1 MAKRGR
7 KSMTFRQRVE
17 RNLEWKRLRDEKG
30 YSYPRIANLYGVDH
44 STVIYALNP
53 DFAMIKRAG
62 MRKYQALHKQELGYY
77 GDGKHGTV
85 R

>member
-1 MAKRGR
+1 MKRGR
-7 KSMTFRQRVE
+7 KSLSPRDRAK
-17 RNLEWKRLRDEKG
+17 RNAEWKALRDNG
-30 YSYPRIANLYGVDH
+30 YSYPSIAYLYGVDH

-77 GDGKHGTV
+77 GDGKHESV